1 MSENSSTVRVS
12 GSTKKALREITKM
25 TGASQVDALAEAVE
39 VYRRKVTLQ
48 AINESFARL
57 SEEELADY
65 KREFE
70 EWDVTLMDGLEDYP
84 YE

>member
-1 MSENSSTVRVS
+1 
-12 GSTKKALREITKM
+12 M